1 MDIYHMLE
9 TVVVSI
15 ILNIFI
21 NIFHFRGYIEKIVKS
36 LVTDKF
42 DAQKQAMSALEKR
55 IDELREDLRDASLR
69 HD

>member
-1 MDIYHMLE
+1 MLE